1 MVDRLQQ
8 ETDSVPPR
16 TPAPSP
22 TILTT
27 TTAVTNKTKAP
38 ISGFQLDIPELTLSK
53 QSLFLSI
60 LSLFEILL
68 DPKSSELNLTVDLDP
83 THGCGSVRDFI
94 LSQTFADMLKAV
106 FEKIA
111 ARSW

>member
-8 ETDSVPPR
+8 ETDSVPPKL
-16 TPAPSP
+16 PPPSP
-22 TILTT
+22 TTTLTT
-27 TTAVTNKTKAP
+27 APATSKAP
-38 ISGFQLDIPELTLSK
+38 ISGFQLDIPELSLSK

-68 DPKSSELNLTVDLDP
+68 DPKSSQLNLTVDLDP

-94 LSQTFADMLKAV
+94 LSQTFADILKAV
-106 FEKIA
+106 FEKVA